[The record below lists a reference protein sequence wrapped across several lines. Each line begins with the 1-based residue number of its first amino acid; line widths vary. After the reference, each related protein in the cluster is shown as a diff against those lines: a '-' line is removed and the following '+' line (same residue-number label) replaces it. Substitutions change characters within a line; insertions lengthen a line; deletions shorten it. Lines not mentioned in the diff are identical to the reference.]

1 MYRPITIVQASVN
14 CRVTKLGAACLFEL
28 CNELLPRR
36 RHCLDAEQMLLRRR
50 WWQVRPRQHRC
61 CELAHAEV
69 VLVTSKQCTA
79 QRLRQRPK
87 KEPPKGRVVLAPL
100 SFCARNAACTVV
112 SNTIAEDL
120 SARASAQERRNMKR
134 KGCLQRPSCTC
145 DASAMAKLRARVVNC
160 LLVAE
165 LPSIWGRATVVEAM
179 GRTDEPL

>member
-1 MYRPITIVQASVN
+1 M
-14 CRVTKLGAACLFEL
+14 
-28 CNELLPRR
+28 
-36 RHCLDAEQMLLRRR
+36 
-50 WWQVRPRQHRC
+50 
-61 CELAHAEV
+61 
-69 VLVTSKQCTA
+69 
-79 QRLRQRPK
+79 
-87 KEPPKGRVVLAPL
+87 
-100 SFCARNAACTVV
+100 